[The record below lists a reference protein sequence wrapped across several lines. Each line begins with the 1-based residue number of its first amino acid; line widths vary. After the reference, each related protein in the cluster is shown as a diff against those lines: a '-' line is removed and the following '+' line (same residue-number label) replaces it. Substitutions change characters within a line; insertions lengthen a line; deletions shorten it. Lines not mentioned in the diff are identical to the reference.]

1 MSQLHTPDHPLGTI
15 LSGAPLHLLTQAQ
28 RTSFDA
34 FCQMLEQ
41 IGREGGDDEPLVHVP
56 TLRTLTR
63 AAIGDKATGHLL
75 AELTRLPGHRLT
87 DQDHPRLDWFTLA
100 DRVPIFDPTPAST
113 FTVPLVDTPHMGHV
127 INAVHTLYPS
137 LEPELIDPQLLP
149 ARLTDLPHPD
159 HSGTLDER
167 LRTAIDLVHRNL
179 GWWAAFTLALMT
191 IAAAGSAAPGW
202 AAWPL
207 HMYVLAALIGGWTLT
222 VVGGCALATPY

>member
-1 MSQLHTPDHPLGTI
+1 MSQPHTPEHPLGTI
-15 LSGAPLHLLTQAQ
+15 LGGAPLHLLTQAQ

-34 FCQMLEQ
+34 FCTMLEQ
-41 IGREGGDDEPLVHVP
+41 IGRDSGRDEPLVHTP

-63 AAIGDKATGHLL
+63 AAVGEQATDHLL

-87 DQDHPRLDWFTLA
+87 DQDHPRLDWFVLA
-100 DRVPIFDPTPAST
+100 DRVSIFDPTPAST

-149 ARLTDLPHPD
+149 ARLTDLLHPD
-159 HSGTLDER
+159 HTGTLGH
-167 LRTAIDLVHRNL
+167 LRTVIDLVHRNL
-179 GWWAAFTLALMT
+179 GWWAAFALTLMAS
-191 IAAAGSAAPGW
+191 AAAGSTAPGW

-207 HMYVLAALIGGWTLT
+207 HVYVLAALIGGWTLT
-222 VVGGCALATPY
+222 VVGGCTLSTLR